1 MKKNKKNP
9 KNQSRRNSGSNF
21 STLEEN
27 VKKWG
32 GGIIMLVMAF
42 VLTLGFFDMAGVA
55 GKALLALISYL
66 TGSAAFAL
74 PVILLVGGIIF
85 FTTHQERLAGQLS
98 LAMFVLVLGICGIL
112 AVLDLESSGGGKL
125 GYFMAL
131 PLFKLFGFWV
141 ALIIFSGF
149 IALSCLMF
157 WWLLGK
163 PMPDFK
169 SLDFGKEKGIVV
181 KKKPM
186 LDKTILAI
194 PELKMK
200 SISIQNGQNSKNPKK
215 SAKEILAAKKFVPG
229 LRQEIKYVAPP
240 IDLLDTRKGVPLAG
254 DLRQNAAMIKKTLGD
269 FGIPVN
275 MFDANV
281 GPSVTQ
287 YTLKPDDGIKLSK
300 ITALS
305 NDLSLALASQ
315 SIRIEA
321 PIPGK
326 ALVGVEVPNKER
338 AGIGLRELLASPEF
352 IQTQANLPVCLGKDV
367 IGNPILADL
376 SRMPHLMVA
385 GATGTGKTIFLNSLL
400 TTLLYKN
407 PPELLRLVLV
417 DPKRV
422 EMRAYNDLPHLLTPV
437 IFDVHKTVAALKWA
451 ILEMDQR
458 FDILGSKESRNIGS
472 FNEKALK
479 DGFEPMPYI
488 VFVIDELADLMA
500 SKGKE
505 VEAGIIRLAQM
516 ARAVGIHLVVATQRP
531 SVEVITGLIKANITC
546 RVAFQVASQFD
557 SRTILDVSGAE
568 KLLGA
573 GDMLFTSAEY
583 PKPKR
588 VQGPYISE
596 KEMKRVL
603 EWIKE
608 KNTMPEFRIEEG
620 VLESMAMGNGNGNG
634 DYNGT
639 PGMFGVNDGSEDM
652 GDDPLY
658 EQAKKIILES
668 RQASASFLQRRL
680 RIGYARAARIIDI
693 MEDKGVVGPKDG
705 AKPRE
710 ILVSGEAPAP
720 SGDGEDDGNDN
731 GWQRV

>member
-1 MKKNKKNP
+1 MKKNKKNH
-9 KNQSRRNSGSNF
+9 KIQSEKKADPNF
-21 STLEEN
+21 LSLEEN

-55 GKALLALISYL
+55 GRALLALISYL

-74 PVILLVGGIIF
+74 PVILLLGGIIF
-85 FTTHQERLAGQLS
+85 FTTHQERFSGQLT
-98 LAMFVLVLGICGIL
+98 LAMFILTLGICGIL

-125 GYFMAL
+125 GYIMAL

-141 ALIIFSGF
+141 ALIIFCGF
-149 IALSCLMF
+149 IMLSGLML

-169 SLDFGKEKGIVV
+169 SLDLGKDKGVVVNKNKPAFGKPKIA
-181 KKKPM
+181 
-186 LDKTILAI
+186 L

-200 SISIQNGQNSKNPKK
+200 NISIQNGQNNKDPKK
-215 SAKEILAAKKFVPG
+215 SSKELLPAKKIVPG

-240 IDLLDTRKGVPLAG
+240 LDLLDTRKGVPLAG

-338 AGIGLRELLASPEF
+338 AGIGLRELLASSEF
-352 IQTQANLPVCLGKDV
+352 TQTQANLPVCLGKDV

-376 SRMPHLMVA
+376 ARMPHLMVA

-407 PPELLRLVLV
+407 PPELLRFILV

-422 EMRAYNDLPHLLTPV
+422 EMRLYNDLPHLLTPV
-437 IFDVHKTVAALKWA
+437 IYDVHKTVAALKWA
-451 ILEMDQR
+451 IAEMDHR
-458 FDILGSKESRNIGS
+458 FDVIGSKESRNIGS

-479 DGFEPMPYI
+479 DGFEPLPYI

-583 PKPKR
+583 PRPKR

-608 KNTMPEFRIEEG
+608 KNVMPEFRIEDG
-620 VLESMAMGNGNGNG
+620 VLESMAMGNGNG

-639 PGMFGVNDGSEDM
+639 PGMFGANDGSEDM

-658 EQAKKIILES
+658 EQAKKIVLES

-693 MEDKGVVGPKDG
+693 MEDRGVVGPKDG

-710 ILVSGEAPAP
+710 ILVSGAESLTP
-720 SGDGEDDGNDN
+720 DNNDDGNSE